1 MEAWN
6 KLLEHAEPE
15 EHLLQFYEADERPL
29 LENISRYVREGLK
42 SGEGVLLIAAQHRN
56 EAVEQRLNEL
66 GIDTEAAIH
75 EGRLTFVGVRQ
86 ALAGFMRDGQPD
98 WELFQNTIGATVR
111 ESRAR
116 IHDGVIRA
124 YGEMVGV
131 LWEAGQF
138 AAAIRLEHYWNE
150 LRHSAPFKLFCAYP
164 IDVLGKGFQT
174 PAVDALL
181 RAHTHLLP
189 GESSGDLEDAL
200 NRAMDE
206 VLGTESAGVRT
217 LIEAHQRPSW
227 AEMPAAERM
236 ILWLRNNRPQQADQ
250 IVDLARQYCTGPSL
264 ATHIH

>member
-1 MEAWN
+1 MGTWN
-6 KLLEHAEPE
+6 KLLDVAEPE
-15 EHLLQFYEADERPL
+15 EHLLQFYQADERPL
-29 LENISRYVREGLK
+29 LENISRYAREGLK
-42 SGEGVLLIAAQHRN
+42 NGEAVLLIAAQHRN
-56 EAVEQRLNEL
+56 EAVARRLEEF
-66 GIDTEAAIH
+66 GIDTEGALH
-75 EGRLTFVGVRQ
+75 QGQLTLVDVRQ
-86 ALAGFMRDGQPD
+86 ALAGFMREGQPD
-98 WELFQNTIGATVR
+98 WQLFHNTIGVTVR

-116 IHDGVIRA
+116 VQNGVIRA

-181 RAHTHLLP
+181 SSHTHLLP
-189 GESSGDLEDAL
+189 CGSSGDLEDAL

-206 VLGTESAGVRT
+206 VLGTESVGVRS

-227 AEMPAAERM
+227 AEMPSAERM
-236 ILWLRNNRPQQADQ
+236 ILWLRNNRPEQADQ
-250 IVDLARQYCTGPSL
+250 IVDLARQYSTGPSL
-264 ATHIH
+264 AAHIH

>member
-1 MEAWN
+1 METWN

-15 EHLLQFYEADERPL
+15 EHLLQFYQADDSPL
-29 LENISRYVREGLK
+29 VENMSRYAAEGLK

-56 EAVEQRLNEL
+56 EAVAERLEEF
-66 GIDTEAAIH
+66 GIDTEAAMH
-75 EGRLTFVGVRQ
+75 AGQLGLVEVRQ

-98 WELFQNTIGATVR
+98 WERFQNTIGATVR
-111 ESRAR
+111 ESKAR
-116 IHDGVIRA
+116 IQNGVIRA
-124 YGEMVGV
+124 YGEMVGI

-164 IDVLGKGFQT
+164 IDVFGKGFRT
-174 PAVDALL
+174 AAVDALL

-189 GESSGDLEDAL
+189 CGSSGNLDDAL

-206 VLGTESAGVRT
+206 VLGTESSGVRT

-227 AEMPAAERM
+227 AEMPSAEGM
-236 ILWLRNNRPQQADQ
+236 ILWLRNNRPEQADQ
-250 IVDLARQYCTGPSL
+250 IVDLARQYCTGSAL
-264 ATHIH
+264 SAHVQ